1 MELKME
7 QSAGT
12 KYAFKYIGAPEN
24 LQKLRKEA
32 SDPIEEENVYVAS
45 SEIPEGGEG
54 LFAKKVIG
62 TFLQNRQLSSIK
74 YIYLPY
80 IIFTH
85 FRSRICHRNIFRSN
99 GKSDGRLSEKYEPS
113 SKGTSS

>member
-12 KYAFKYIGAPEN
+12 EYAYKYIGAPEN

-32 SDPIEEENVYVAS
+32 SDPIEDENVYVAKS
-45 SEIPEGGEG
+45 KIPEGGEG

-62 TFLQNRQLSSIK
+62 AFLQNRQLAAIK
-74 YIYLPY
+74 C
-80 IIFTH
+80 IFH
-85 FRSRICHRNIFRSN
+85 FYPF
-99 GKSDGRLSEKYEPS
+99 
-113 SKGTSS
+113 

>member
-7 QSAGT
+7 QTAET
-12 KYAFKYIGAPEN
+12 KSTYKHIGAPEN

-62 TFLQNRQLSSIK
+62 TYAAF
-74 YIYLPY
+74 
-80 IIFTH
+80 
-85 FRSRICHRNIFRSN
+85 
-99 GKSDGRLSEKYEPS
+99 
-113 SKGTSS
+113 

>member
-7 QSAGT
+7 QSAGM

-32 SDPIEEENVYVAS
+32 SDPIEDENVYVAKS
-45 SEIPEGGEG
+45 KIPEGGEG

-62 TFLQNRQLSSIK
+62 AFLQSRQLASTK
-74 YIYLPY
+74 CM
-80 IIFTH
+80 FH
-85 FRSRICHRNIFRSN
+85 FYPF
-99 GKSDGRLSEKYEPS
+99 
-113 SKGTSS
+113 

>member
-1 MELKME
+1 MELKIE
-7 QSAGT
+7 RTAGT
-12 KYAFKYIGAPEN
+12 KSTYKYIGVPEN

-62 TFLQNRQLSSIK
+62 TFHQILNYRKIANRTRTLI
-74 YIYLPY
+74 
-80 IIFTH
+80 
-85 FRSRICHRNIFRSN
+85 
-99 GKSDGRLSEKYEPS
+99 EPALELYPP
-113 SKGTSS
+113 K